1 MDKSELT
8 RTKKLD
14 ELIEDV
20 KNIEQRIQDL
30 YPARKRRHDELVKV
44 TQHILER
51 SRSNISYTGDWLKDL
66 SIFHFGVNYKENYIQ
81 LLNLKNI
88 LKNFENQFVLIHDTS
103 SETLVSALN
112 ERDKWFISFR
122 VAALGII
129 ESGDNPLD
137 VGFEEGRKY
146 YLKLRFKDQSY
157 IRELEVKEEGKIDK
171 LLRFVP
177 TYRGRGSGYTEK
189 SEPLKLVVPGKSN
202 KSSEEYIRKL
212 YTGDEV
218 YLRQQDID
226 VSEKKTKKP
235 YWRIDP
241 DRFDVSKVKL
251 SFEPFVEIFEEQEF
265 PKKNYKVF
273 ALYIGNE
280 EVSRRVDFN
289 LDRLNDLRYIYDALN
304 HNRGKKGLSLI
315 RLKENNK

>member
-1 MDKSELT
+1 MEKSEQT
-8 RTKKLD
+8 RIKKLD

-20 KNIEQRIQDL
+20 KNIERQIQDL
-30 YPARKRRHDELVKV
+30 DPARKRRNDELVKV

-51 SRSNISYTGDWLKDL
+51 ARSNISYTGDWLKDL
-66 SIFHFGVNYKENYIQ
+66 SIFHFGVNYEENYKQ
-81 LLNLKNI
+81 LLNLENI

-103 SETLVSALN
+103 SETLVSELN

-171 LLRFVP
+171 LIRFVP
-177 TYRGRGSGYTEK
+177 TYRGRVSGYTEK
-189 SEPLKLVVPGKSN
+189 PEPLKLVVPEKSYN
-202 KSSEEYIRKL
+202 SSEEYIRKL
-212 YTGDEV
+212 YAGDEA
-218 YLRQQDID
+218 YLRQQYMD
-226 VSEKKTKKP
+226 VPEKKSKKP

-241 DRFDVSKVKL
+241 DRFDVSKVII
-251 SFEPFVEIFEEQEF
+251 SSEPFVEIFEEQEF
-265 PKKNYKVF
+265 PKKTYKVF

-280 EVSRRVDFN
+280 EISKRLGFN
-289 LDRLNDLRYIYDALN
+289 LDRLNDLRYIYDVLN
-304 HNRGKKGLSLI
+304 HDRGKKGLSLI
-315 RLKENNK
+315 RLKEKNK